1 MLDAFAHMERAHME
15 RVSFITLEAGDD
27 LILSFAVQ
35 RHDDPAEIESLILMR
50 TPKFESIFEEH
61 ERGVHVSFERHDG
74 DEDDFLQQ
82 FDYAEGEAMVR
93 IRTSSREYEL
103 DVRKVD
109 AVDLRQMRTILKK
122 MNYDQ
127 KFQTSG
133 V

>member
-1 MLDAFAHMERAHME
+1 ME
-15 RVSFITLEAGDD
+15 RVSFITVETGDD

-35 RHDDPAEIESLILMR
+35 CHDDPSEIESLILMR
-50 TPKFESIFEEH
+50 TPKYEFIFEEH
-61 ERGVHVSFERHDG
+61 ERGVGVSFERHAD
-74 DEDDFLQQ
+74 DEDHYLQKI
-82 FDYAEGEAMVR
+82 DYVEADAIVR
-93 IRTSSREYEL
+93 IQTSSREYEL

-109 AVDLRQMRTILKK
+109 ADDLKKMRKILKR

>member
-1 MLDAFAHMERAHME
+1 M
-15 RVSFITLEAGDD
+15 FITTEAGDD

-35 RHDDPAEIESLILMR
+35 RPQDPSAIESLILMR
-50 TPKFESIFEEH
+50 TPKYEFIFEEH
-61 ERGVHVSFERHDG
+61 ERGVKVSFERHDD
-74 DEDDFLQQ
+74 DEDDFLQKIE
-82 FDYAEGEAMVR
+82 YAEATAIVR
-93 IRTSSREYEL
+93 IQTSSREYEL

-109 AVDLRQMRTILKK
+109 ADELKKMRKILKK

>member
-1 MLDAFAHMERAHME
+1 ME
-15 RVSFITLEAGDD
+15 RVSFITVEAGDD

-35 RHDDPAEIESLILMR
+35 RHDDPSEIESLILLR
-50 TPKFESIFEEH
+50 TPKYEFIFEEH
-61 ERGVHVSFERHDG
+61 ERGVRVSFERHHNG
-74 DEDDFLQQ
+74 DEDDFLQKIE
-82 FDYAEGEAMVR
+82 YADGARIVH

-109 AVDLRQMRTILKK
+109 ADELKKMREILKK
-122 MNYDQ
+122 MNFDQ

>member
-1 MLDAFAHMERAHME
+1 MRMDTVA
-15 RVSFITLEAGDD
+15 FITTESGDD

-35 RHDDPAEIESLILMR
+35 DLEDPSEIESLILLR
-50 TPKFESIFEEH
+50 TPKYEFIVEEA
-61 ERGVHVSFERHDG
+61 ERGVHVSFERYPDE
-74 DEDDFLQQ
+74 EDDYLKAVE
-82 FDYAEGEAMVR
+82 YLEAESTVR
-93 IRTSSREYEL
+93 LKTLAREYEL

-109 AVDLRQMRTILKK
+109 ANELKTMRQMLRK